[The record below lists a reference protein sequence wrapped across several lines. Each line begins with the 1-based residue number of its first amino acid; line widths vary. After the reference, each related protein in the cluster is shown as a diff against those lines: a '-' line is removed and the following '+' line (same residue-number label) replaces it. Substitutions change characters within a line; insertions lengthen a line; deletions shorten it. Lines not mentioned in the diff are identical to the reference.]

1 MISRKTGASLNIVVY
16 LKLEKDYQA
25 YAEIDQ
31 STCEGCGICAK
42 ICPFEVPSIS
52 VDETV
57 EILPENCRGCGACVP
72 YCKTNSI
79 RMQYT
84 LNNEPYSS
92 TESIPVGLRNPLD
105 KNAIEAGLALRD
117 ELGGKVWV
125 LAEGSP
131 RFEESLREALVMG
144 ADEGILLCDP
154 KFMGSD
160 HLASSFIIEGAL
172 KKLGDCDLLIA
183 PQRTSRGE
191 PLFCVAWVAERLG
204 MAYMPFVRSIEPG
217 GEKVLV
223 RRKWG
228 EKMLE
233 LSVSL
238 PAALT
243 VERGINKPRGL
254 SLMAAAR
261 VMGKTVF
268 HWSSEDLNLGGNRI
282 GEVGSQVRLR
292 MVEALPKRRR
302 KKRKGGEILKGST
315 EVLAGTLVERLKEW
329 RML

>member
-1 MISRKTGASLNIVVY
+1 MNIVVY

-25 YAEIDQ
+25 YAEVDQ

-52 VDETV
+52 IDETV
-57 EILPENCRGCGACVP
+57 EILPEKCRGCGACVP

-84 LNNEPYSS
+84 LNNGPYSS
-92 TESIPVGLRNPLD
+92 TESAPVGLRNPLD
-105 KNAIEAGLALRD
+105 KNAIEAGLAIRD

-131 RFEESLREALVMG
+131 RFEESIRECLVMG

-217 GEKVLV
+217 KEKILV

-228 EKMLE
+228 EKLLE

-243 VERGINKPRGL
+243 VERGINEPRGL
-254 SLMAAAR
+254 SLTAAAR
-261 VMGKTVF
+261 VMGKNVF
-268 HWSSEDLNLGGNRI
+268 HWSSEDLDLGGKRI
-282 GEVGSQVRLR
+282 GEVGSEVSLK

-302 KKRKGGEILKGST
+302 KKRKGGEILKGSP

-329 RML
+329 RIL